1 MTTLRPMI
9 GIEAMKKTD
18 RFPHAKAYRDRHG
31 KTRWQFRV
39 KGLTAEL

>member
-1 MTTLRPMI
+1 MI

-31 KTRWQFRV
+31 KTRWRFRV